1 MVKKKAKKW
10 YAIKDGKGVQNK
22 ILTSWTECEKLVKG
36 YPAIY
41 KSFKSEEEA
50 KQYLLDIKDSS
61 ITKVRKTYKK
71 GREYRE
77 KRKATTRSLNGV
89 RIPKEL
95 FEILEQKAERDNVN
109 IEKLVIEALQIV
121 FE

>member
-61 ITKVRKTYKK
+61 ITEVRKIYKK
-71 GREYRE
+71 GREYKE
-77 KRKATTRSLNGV
+77 KRKATTRPLNGV

>member
-10 YAIKDGKGVQNK
+10 YAIKNGKGVQNK

-50 KQYLLDIKDSS
+50 KQYLFDIKDSD
-61 ITKVRKTYKK
+61 IPEVRNFYKK
-71 GREYRE
+71 GREYKE
-77 KRKATTRSLNGV
+77 KRKATTRPLNGV

>member
-1 MVKKKAKKW
+1 MAKSKSKKW
-10 YAIKDGKGVQNK
+10 YAIKDGKGVKNK

-50 KQYLLDIKDSS
+50 KEYLVQIKD
-61 ITKVRKTYKK
+61 TDVPEVRKIYKK
-71 GREYRE
+71 GREYKE
-77 KRKATTRSLNGV
+77 KRKTTTKPLNGV
-89 RIPKEL
+89 RIPNEL
-95 FEILEQKAERDNVN
+95 YEIIDQKAERDNVK
-109 IEKLVIEALQIV
+109 IEKLVIEALQMV

>member
-50 KQYLLDIKDSS
+50 KQYLFDIKDSD
-61 ITKVRKTYKK
+61 IPKVRNFYKK
-71 GREYRE
+71 GREYKE
-77 KRKATTRSLNGV
+77 KRKTTTRPLNGV